1 MGPEVTQEWQQAW
14 RRQLCGQLGT
24 SFLVPEARESHCQR
38 DTPPSD
44 RPSPGDPTPGVFPG
58 PPREKALLFS
68 TIALVGPIL
77 VGSPMLPDTFFLV
90 IPAQHREKV
99 GGAEVILD
107 REVREGLLEEVTHEL
122 KL

>member
-1 MGPEVTQEWQQAW
+1 M
-14 RRQLCGQLGT
+14 
-24 SFLVPEARESHCQR
+24 
-38 DTPPSD
+38 
-44 RPSPGDPTPGVFPG
+44 
-58 PPREKALLFS
+58 
-68 TIALVGPIL
+68 GPIL

-90 IPAQHREKV
+90 IPAQHRENG